1 MKTIIVP
8 TDFSPVATNAIN
20 FAADMAININAS
32 LMLLHVYQV
41 PVSMTD
47 VPVVLVSGDELRKD
61 SELKLK
67 ELKESLSHI
76 TSNKI
81 KIYTEARM
89 GDIVDELEDVAKH
102 IEPFAVIMGTKGT
115 SGVERMLFGSTTL
128 TAIRHLKWPVI
139 VVPPG
144 KEYGAGIKK
153 IGFACDFNK
162 VIENTPVQ
170 FIRNMVKEFS
180 AELHVLNVDY
190 EQRHFKPD
198 TPEES
203 LMLHTLLE
211 DLNPKYHFINHKD
224 VEDGINEF
232 AETNNIDLLI
242 TIPKKHSLLDNL
254 FKHSSTKELVTH
266 SHVPVMCVHAINE
279 ETNHRQYR
287 A

>member
-1 MKTIIVP
+1 M
-8 TDFSPVATNAIN
+8 ATNAIN

-266 SHVPVMCVHAINE
+266 SHVPVMCVHE
-279 ETNHRQYR
+279 
-287 A
+287 

>member
-8 TDFSPVATNAIN
+8 TDFSPTATNAMN
-20 FAADMAININAS
+20 FAADMAVNINAS
-32 LMLLHVYQV
+32 LMLLHIYQV

-47 VPVVLVSGDELRKD
+47 VPVVLVSADELRKD

-67 ELKESLSHI
+67 ELKDAVAHI
-76 TSNKI
+76 TSGKI

-89 GDIVDELEDVAKH
+89 GDVVDEVEQVCKQ
-102 IEPFAVIMGTKGT
+102 IQPFAVIMGTKGT

-144 KEYGAGIKK
+144 KEYGTGIKK

-162 VIENTPVQ
+162 VIESTPVQ
-170 FIRNMVKEFS
+170 FIKNMVKEFG

-190 EQRHFKPD
+190 ENRHFKPE

-211 DLNPKYHFINHKD
+211 NLDPKYHFINNKD
-224 VEDGINEF
+224 IENGINEF

-242 TIPKKHSLLDNL
+242 TIPKKHGLLESL
-254 FKHSSTKELVTH
+254 FKHSSTKELVKQ
-266 SHVPVMCVHAINE
+266 SHVPVMCVHE
-279 ETNHRQYR
+279 
-287 A
+287 